1 MKKGD
6 LAGGEAL
13 YLEALEAARAID
25 EMHVASA
32 LNNLATVCTKQGK
45 CEAGLPPAH
54 GGVGVGPWS
63 RRPSG
68 FCQQHRATGLGATAQ
83 DVTRTKTRLVSVTTR
98 SIPV

>member
-54 GGVGVGPWS
+54 GGVVSGHGPVGRAVSANNTEPLA
-63 RRPSG
+63 SG
-68 FCQQHRATGLGATAQ
+68 PPR
-83 DVTRTKTRLVSVTTR
+83 KTSPGPKLVWLV
-98 SIPV
+98 